1 VILAVTLTARL
12 FLGAFLAFMAAMM
25 SHVMAMIILLSFFEA
40 SPNIVLV
47 SRVVGGGTGGSIG
60 GFFAWFS
67 PSNEKKD
74 NLQILALAFVG
85 GIGGALLGLLRGI
98 NTDRNPLA
106 LVGIPELAGLVWG
119 TMAGVNLVLL
129 GYFIFKALRGEKF
142 A

>member
-1 VILAVTLTARL
+1 MILAVTLTARL
-12 FLGAFLAFMAAMM
+12 FLGLFLAFMAAMM

-47 SRVVGGGTGGSIG
+47 SSVVGGGIGGSIG

-67 PSNEKKD
+67 PGNERKD

-98 NTDRNPLA
+98 NIDRNPLA
-106 LVGIPELAGLVWG
+106 LVGIPELANLVYG
-119 TMAGVNLVLL
+119 TAAGVNLVLL
-129 GYFIFKALRGEKF
+129 CYFIFKALRGEKF